1 MDVSVI
7 LESGV
12 TLAILVAVA
21 INLIGDKSKVALK
34 I

>member
-1 MDVSVI
+1 MDVSII
-7 LESGV
+7 LESCV

-21 INLIGDKSKVALK
+21 IDQIGEKSKVALK